1 MAQTNQVPNMPMQ
14 LSKSSQEGLIE
25 FLAQAWQLSN
35 TTYDFRARLEE
46 IDRAY
51 IRECDSTEEQRKAK
65 QANRVGDTSRIQ
77 NVTVPV
83 VKPLVE
89 AAVNYQTSV
98 FCAGEP
104 IFSAVSEP
112 AYIDQVLQFN
122 TILEEQSERGSWKSE
137 LIKFFRD
144 CFKYQL
150 GAIEVDWAR
159 DVSYSLTTDLQFSAK
174 EGKPVETIW
183 EGNSLKRLSL
193 YNTFF
198 DNRVDP
204 SKIHSEGEFVGYTE
218 LKSRIALKKFF
229 ASLPN
234 KIIAN
239 IVPALESS
247 FPDSIQSL
255 TSKHYIPQ
263 LNPNAF
269 SSATAQAAGAFDW
282 GAWVGLTG
290 GNKDGIHYQNMY
302 ELTKLYAR
310 ILPSDFGI
318 KVPAASTPQV
328 WKFYIVNSSV
338 IVYAERYTN
347 AHGWIPV
354 FFGQPYDDGFG
365 LQTKSLAEDVVPMQQ
380 VSSAFMNSILA
391 SRRRAI
397 SDRVLY
403 DPSRVGGE
411 QINSANPAAKIPVK
425 PNAYGKPLSEAVY
438 PFPYREDQ
446 ASMSFQSI
454 QQLQQF
460 AYDVTNLNKAKQGQ
474 FVKGNKT
481 LHEYS
486 DVMAYAN
493 SGDQRVA
500 IHFEDQ
506 VFTPLKHVLRLNILQ
521 FQGPEILLS
530 RSKKQAVEID
540 PVSLR
545 QAVLKFEI
553 VDGLTPT
560 DKEMSGDAWTTSMQ
574 IIGSS
579 QDINS
584 KYNLAPMFSYLMK
597 TRGADLSP
605 FEKSAEQVAYESALM
620 NWRAVAEQAM
630 AAGQQPPP
638 QPTPEQF
645 QYNPATQG
653 SSAAVP
659 PPAVKQNI
667 NNITNNIT
675 NNEG

>member
-1 MAQTNQVPNMPMQ
+1 MSQNNQLPNMPMQ

-35 TTYDFRARLEE
+35 TTYDFRSRLEE
-46 IDRAY
+46 IDKAY
-51 IRECDSTEEQRKAK
+51 IRESDNTEEQRKAK
-65 QANRVGDTSRIQ
+65 LANRSGDTTRFQ

-112 AYIDQVLQFN
+112 AWVEQALQFN
-122 TILEEQSERGSWKSE
+122 TILEEQSERGGWKSE

-150 GAIEVDWAR
+150 GIIEVDWKR
-159 DVSYSLTTDLQFSAK
+159 EVTYSLTTDLTFSAK
-174 EGKPVETIW
+174 EGKPVETVW
-183 EGNSLKRLSL
+183 EGNCIKRLNP
-193 YNTFF
+193 YCTFF
-198 DNRVDP
+198 DHRVDP
-204 SKIHSEGEFVGYTE
+204 SQIHSQGEFVGYTE
-218 LKSRIALKKFF
+218 LMSRIALKQFF

-239 IVPALESS
+239 IVPAFESS
-247 FPDSIQSL
+247 FPDSLQSIS
-255 TSKHYIPQ
+255 SKVYIPQ
-263 LNPNAF
+263 LNPNSF
-269 SSATAQAAGAFDW
+269 SFASPGSVGSFDW
-282 GAWVGLTG
+282 GAWAGISG
-290 GNKDGIHYQNMY
+290 GNRDGIKYNNMY
-302 ELTKLYAR
+302 EVTKLYAR

-328 WKFYIVNSSV
+328 WKFYIINSKV

-354 FFGQPYDDGFG
+354 FFGQPYEDGFG

-391 SRRRAI
+391 SRRRAV

-403 DPSRVGGE
+403 DPSRVGAE
-411 QINSANPAAKIPVK
+411 QINSPNPAAKIPVK

-446 ASMSFQSI
+446 ATVSFQSI

-460 AYDVTNLNKAKQGQ
+460 SYDITGQNKAKQGQ

-493 SGDQRVA
+493 SGDQRIS
-500 IHFEDQ
+500 IHLEDQ
-506 VFTPLKHVLRLNILQ
+506 VFSNVKHVLRLNILQ
-521 FQGPEILLS
+521 FQGPEVLFS
-530 RSKKQAVEID
+530 RSSKQAVEID

-545 QAVLKFEI
+545 QAVLKFDV
-553 VDGLTPT
+553 VDGLTPA
-560 DKEMSGDAWTTSMQ
+560 DKEMSGEAWSTSLQ

-579 QDINS
+579 AEINS

-597 TRGADLSP
+597 IRGADLSP
-605 FEKSAEQVAYESALM
+605 FEKSAEQVAYEAAVQ
-620 NWRAVAEQAM
+620 NWRVVAEQAVS
-630 AAGQQPPP
+630 AGQQPPP

-645 QYNPATQG
+645 KYDPATQG
-653 SSAAVP
+653 SSAATP
-659 PPAVKQNI
+659 PPTVKQNI